1 MSNTVSTT
9 TTLTDTAA
17 SVLTWDV
24 LGWLKGPDGKPR
36 RRRYFL
42 VAALGSA
49 FVWALALA
57 VVWLVPRVWATDYT
71 LILPSSDPDG
81 RVSLNE
87 VGQAYATS
95 RSTYDGKSL
104 DPRVNY
110 RQIMMSDDVLSAAAE
125 LADVPLASFGAPR
138 IKLIDQSSVMEIE
151 VRGGSAKEAL
161 RKAQAVHEAFTKRLA
176 ALRADETRQRDQAI
190 EQTILNTRYR
200 LTRAQQDLLKF
211 KVQSRIISGKQLEE
225 VALMVSQLEQKAVAV
240 EQRLAAD
247 SARLSSLS
255 RQLGLTP
262 AEAGRTL
269 TLQADA
275 VFMDAFRQYGEAQV
289 QLTEAAHKWG
299 DAHPKVRE
307 ARGVSAAASD
317 AMLRRARAVL
327 SSRVGARDIQGL
339 AMILQDRSRDALL
352 NDLVRVAAESAAT
365 RAELA
370 VIERQQAA
378 AQTRMPELAEEAAQL
393 GELER
398 NVSFTEAVFTGVAG
412 KTDIGNTNIYSSY
425 PLVQTLVS
433 PSLPRSPASPKPLFV
448 ALGAVGASL
457 MLMVALS
464 LAWLRAKR

>member
-1 MSNTVSTT
+1 MSHPV
-9 TTLTDTAA
+9 LGETASA
-17 SVLTWDV
+17 VLTTDL
-24 LGWLKGPDGKPR
+24 LGWLKGPDGRPR

-42 VAALGSA
+42 VAAMGSA
-49 FVWALALA
+49 FIWALALA
-57 VVWLVPRVWATDYT
+57 VVWLVPRVWAVNYS

-110 RQIMMSDDVLSAAAE
+110 RQIMMSADVLDAAAE
-125 LADVPLASFGAPR
+125 LADMPIAVFGTPR
-138 IKLIDQSSVMEIE
+138 LKLIDQSSVIEVE

-161 RKAQAVHEAFTKRLA
+161 RKAQAVNDAFNARVGG
-176 ALRADETRQRDQAI
+176 LREDETLQRERAI
-190 EQTILNTRYR
+190 EQTILNSRHR

-225 VALMVSQLEQKAVAV
+225 VALMVSQLEQKSVSV
-240 EQRLAAD
+240 NQRLAGE
-247 SARLSSLS
+247 SARLQSLS
-255 RQLGLTP
+255 RQLGLSP
-262 AEAGRTL
+262 QQAGWTL

-275 VFMDAFRQYGEAQV
+275 VFMDAFRQFGEAQA
-289 QLTEAAHKWG
+289 QLTDASHKWG
-299 DAHPKVRE
+299 SAHPKVRE
-307 ARGVSAAASD
+307 ASGVSASANE

-327 SSRVGARDIQGL
+327 SGRVASADLLGL

-352 NDLVRVAAESAAT
+352 NDLVRVAAEAAAT
-365 RAELA
+365 RAELKT
-370 VIERQQAA
+370 IESQQAA
-378 AQTRMPELAEEAAQL
+378 AQTRMPGLAEEAAQL

-398 NVSFTEAVFTGVAG
+398 NVNFTEAVFTGVAG
-412 KTDIGNTNIYSSY
+412 KTDMGNTNVYSSY
-425 PLVQTLVS
+425 PLVQMLVS
-433 PSLPRSPASPKPLFV
+433 PSLPRSAASPRPVFV
-448 ALGAVGASL
+448 ALGAMGATL

>member
-1 MSNTVSTT
+1 MSA
-9 TTLTDTAA
+9 LTSPAALTQTASA
-17 SVLTWDV
+17 VLTWDM

-49 FVWALALA
+49 FIWALALA
-57 VVWLVPRVWATDYT
+57 VVWLVPKVWAVDYT

-110 RQIMMSDDVLSAAAE
+110 RQIMMSDDVLVAAAKIAE
-125 LADVPLASFGAPR
+125 VPLARFGTPR
-138 IKLIDQSSVMEIE
+138 IKLIDQSSVMEVE
-151 VRGGSAKEAL
+151 VRGGSAKGAL
-161 RKAQAVHEAFTKRLA
+161 RKARAVHDAFTARLI

-190 EQTILNTRYR
+190 EQTILNTRHR

-211 KVQSRIISGKQLEE
+211 KVQSRIISNKQLEE
-225 VALMVSQLEQKAVAV
+225 VALMVSQLEQKSVSV
-240 EQRLAAD
+240 QQRLAGET
-247 SARLSSLS
+247 ARQASLS
-255 RQLGLTP
+255 RQLGLSP

-299 DAHPKVRE
+299 AAHPKVRE
-307 ARGVSAAASD
+307 AQGVGAAASE

-327 SSRVGARDIQGL
+327 STRVSRRSIEGL

-352 NDLVRVAAESAAT
+352 NDLVRVAAETAAT
-365 RAELA
+365 RAELKM
-370 VIERQQAA
+370 IESQQAA
-378 AQTRMPELAEEAAQL
+378 AQTRMPDLAVEAAEL

-398 NVSFTEAVFTGVAG
+398 NVSFTEAVYTGVVG

-433 PSLPRSPASPKPLFV
+433 PSLPRSPASPKPVFV
-448 ALGAVGASL
+448 ALGALGASL
-457 MLMVALS
+457 MLLVALS

>member
-1 MSNTVSTT
+1 MS
-9 TTLTDTAA
+9 TAA
-17 SVLTWDV
+17 FPDSASAVLAWDL

-42 VAALGSA
+42 VAAMGSSLI
-49 FVWALALA
+49 WALALA
-57 VVWLVPRVWATDYT
+57 VVWLVPRVWAVDYT

-110 RQIMMSDDVLSAAAE
+110 VQVMMSADVQEAAAK
-125 LADVPLASFGAPR
+125 LAKVPVASFGVPR
-138 IKLIDQSSVMEIE
+138 IKLIDQSSVIKVEM
-151 VRGGSAKEAL
+151 RGSSAEEAL
-161 RKAQAVHEAFTKRLA
+161 RKAKAVNEAFNARLA
-176 ALRADETRQRDQAI
+176 SLREDETLQREQAI
-190 EQTILNTRYR
+190 EQTILNSRYR

-225 VALMVSQLEQKAVAV
+225 VALMVSQLEQKSVAV
-240 EQRLAAD
+240 QQRLAGEN
-247 SARLSSLS
+247 ARLQSLS
-255 RQLGLTP
+255 RQLGLSP
-262 AEAGRTL
+262 QQAGWTL

-275 VFMDAFRQYGEAQV
+275 VFMDAFRQFGLAQS
-289 QLTEAAHKWG
+289 QLTDASHKWG

-307 ARGVSAAASD
+307 ASGLGASASD

-327 SSRVGARDIQGL
+327 SGRLSAADLQGM

-365 RAELA
+365 QAELST
-370 VIERQQAA
+370 IKGQQTA
-378 AQTRMPELAEEAAQL
+378 AQTRMPGLAEEAAQL

-398 NVSFTEAVFTGVAG
+398 NVNFTEAVFTGVAG
-412 KTDIGNTNIYSSY
+412 KTDMGNTNVYSSY

-433 PSLPRSPASPKPLFV
+433 PSLPRSPASPKPVFV
-448 ALGAVGASL
+448 ALGALGASL

>member
-1 MSNTVSTT
+1 MSHFEFGE
-9 TTLTDTAA
+9 TASA
-17 SVLTWDV
+17 VFTSDL
-24 LGWLKGPDGKPR
+24 LGWLKGPDGRPR

-49 FVWALALA
+49 FIWALALA
-57 VVWLVPRVWATDYT
+57 VVWLVPRVWSVNYI

-81 RVSLNE
+81 RVLLNE

-110 RQIMMSDDVLSAAAE
+110 LQVMMSADVRDAAAK
-125 LADVPLASFGAPR
+125 LANVPAATFGTPR
-138 IKLIDQSSVMEIE
+138 IKLIDQSSVIE
-151 VRGGSAKEAL
+151 VQVQGSSAAEAL
-161 RKAQAVHEAFTKRLA
+161 RKAQAMNDAFDARLA
-176 ALRADETRQRDQAI
+176 ALRADETLQREQAI
-190 EQTILNTRYR
+190 EQTILNSRYR

-211 KVQSRIISGKQLEE
+211 KVQSRIISEKQLEE
-225 VALMVSQLEQKAVAV
+225 VALMVSHLEQKEVSV
-240 EQRLAAD
+240 QQRLGAE
-247 SARLSSLS
+247 SARLHSLS
-255 RQLGLTP
+255 RQLGLSP
-262 AEAGRTL
+262 QQAGWTL

-275 VFMDAFRQYGEAQV
+275 VFMDAFRQFGVAAS
-289 QLTEAAHKWG
+289 QLTDASHKWG

-307 ARGVSAAASD
+307 ASGVSASASD
-317 AMLRRARAVL
+317 AMLRRARSVL
-327 SSRVGARDIQGL
+327 SARVSQSDLQGL

-352 NDLVRVAAESAAT
+352 NDLVRVAAETAAT
-365 RAELA
+365 QAELGT
-370 VIERQQAA
+370 IKKQQTA
-378 AQTRMPELAEEAAQL
+378 AQTRMPGLAEEAAQL

-398 NVSFTEAVFTGVAG
+398 KVNFTEAVFTGVAG
-412 KTDIGNTNIYSSY
+412 KTDMGNTNVYSSY

-448 ALGAVGASL
+448 ALGALGASL

>member
-1 MSNTVSTT
+1 MSRLANPASMSH
-9 TTLTDTAA
+9 TAS
-17 SVLTWDV
+17 SVLTWDM
-24 LGWLKGPDGKPR
+24 LAWLKGPDGKPR

-42 VAALGSA
+42 VAALGST
-49 FVWALALA
+49 FIWALALA
-57 VVWLVPRVWATDYT
+57 VVWLVPRVWAVNYT
-71 LILPSSDPDG
+71 LILPGSDPDG

-110 RQIMMSDDVLSAAAE
+110 RQIMMSADVLDAAAK
-125 LADVPLASFGAPR
+125 LAKLPVAAFGTPR
-138 IKLIDQSSVMEIE
+138 IKLIDQSSVVEVE
-151 VRGGSAKEAL
+151 VRGGSAQEAL
-161 RKAQAVHEAFTKRLA
+161 RKAKAVHAAFTERLA

-190 EQTILNTRYR
+190 EQTILNTRDR

-211 KVQSRIISGKQLEE
+211 KVRSRIISGRQLEE
-225 VALMVSQLEQKAVAV
+225 VALMVSQLEQKSVAV
-240 EQRLAAD
+240 QQRLAGE
-247 SARLSSLS
+247 SARLLSLS
-255 RQLGLTP
+255 RQLGLSP
-262 AEAGRTL
+262 QQAGWTL

-275 VFMDAFRQYGEAQV
+275 VFMDAFRQYGEAMV
-289 QLTEAAHKWG
+289 QLTDASHKWG

-307 ARGVSAAASD
+307 SQGVSASASQ
-317 AMLRRARAVL
+317 AMLRRARTVL
-327 SSRVGARDIQGL
+327 TSGLGEGDLQSL

-365 RAELA
+365 VAELK

-378 AQTRMPELAEEAAQL
+378 AQTRMPGLAEEAAQL

-412 KTDIGNTNIYSSY
+412 KTDMGNTNIYSSY

-433 PSLPRSPASPKPLFV
+433 PSLPRAPASPRPVFV
-448 ALGAVGASL
+448 AMGALGASL